1 MYYSAFSVIESFAPE
16 LKDNLNILFNK
27 GYPHKSLLV
36 GATTTPASTTPT
48 KTTNITTILKPG
60 TLAASNTA
68 TNSTVKT
75 GNSTF
80 AIGTSSKIT
89 EFPTPIYNVINN
101 DAFNI
106 VVVLIGAS
114 IGSLLGLLFY
124 IVWYAVK

>member
-36 GATTTPASTTPT
+36 GATTTPASTT
-48 KTTNITTILKPG
+48 KTTTTTILKPV
-60 TLAASNTA
+60 TPAATNTT

-75 GNSTF
+75 GGSTNMT
-80 AIGTSSKIT
+80 GTSSTPT
-89 EFPTPIYNVINN
+89 EFPTPVYNVINN

-114 IGSLLGLLFY
+114 FGSLLGLLFY
-124 IVWYAVK
+124 IIWYAVK

>member
-36 GATTTPASTTPT
+36 GATTTPTSTTTT
-48 KTTNITTILKPG
+48 KTTTTTTPKPATPG
-60 TLAASNTA
+60 ATSTT

-75 GNSTF
+75 GGSTNM
-80 AIGTSSKIT
+80 IGTSSTPT
-89 EFPTPIYNVINN
+89 EFPTPVYNVINN

-114 IGSLLGLLFY
+114 FGSLLGLLFY
-124 IVWYAVK
+124 IIWYAVK